1 MTAPPPGCDSHASLG
16 AEMRAVAVLA
26 MDRIGPVLDRIRSD
40 PAAGGPA
47 AAGPPDGPAADSV
60 GGHATTTASETT
72 ARPGRGARGPQTADT
87 CTVCPVCAIIAVLR
101 GERPELAVRLA
112 DHAAGLLAVLQAA
125 LDEGGSIAEGTAP
138 EGARSDGPAAPTRR
152 VQHIRVD
159 RPEPVA
165 RC

>member
-1 MTAPPPGCDSHASLG
+1 MTAPPPGCGSHAGLG

-40 PAAGGPA
+40 PPA
-47 AAGPPDGPAADSV
+47 DGTAADPA

-72 ARPGRGARGPQTADT
+72 AGPGRGARGPQSADT
-87 CTVCPVCAIIAVLR
+87 CAVCPVCAVIAALR
-101 GERPELAVRLA
+101 GERSELAVRLA

-125 LDEGGSIAEGTAP
+125 LDEGGPTAEGTPP
-138 EGARSDGPAAPTRR
+138 EGARSGGPAAPTRR